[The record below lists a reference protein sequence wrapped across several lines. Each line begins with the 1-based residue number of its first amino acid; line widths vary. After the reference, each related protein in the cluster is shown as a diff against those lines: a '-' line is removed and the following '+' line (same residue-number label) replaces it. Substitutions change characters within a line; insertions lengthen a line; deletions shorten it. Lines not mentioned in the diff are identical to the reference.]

1 MESNDELKEVDIK
14 NLICYYFDD
23 IIKTEDFHFDN
34 IWIDEKS
41 YEYILRAKSLHIRF
55 DELDGFIRVCD
66 GTRYFVTFDPEK
78 YAAIGLDIL

>member
-34 IWIDEKS
+34 I
-41 YEYILRAKSLHIRF
+41 
-55 DELDGFIRVCD
+55 
-66 GTRYFVTFDPEK
+66 
-78 YAAIGLDIL
+78 